1 MTSLLIVDGF
11 SLVFRAFYGIPDTM
25 VSPKGEPTNALYG
38 FVTQLMRAI
47 ATVKPTHVCICL
59 DSPGPS
65 FRTEQYP
72 QYKANRSEPPDLLRR
87 QLAVFEATLVGMGL
101 AVWRQSGMEADD
113 LIGSLATQVAAESG
127 RVFILS
133 SDMDLLQLVDAQVQ
147 VVMPVKREL
156 VLMDADA
163 VMAKYGIRPD
173 QIVDYKALRGDAS
186 DNIPGVAGIGDKT
199 AVKLLTQYGSLAE
212 IYAQL
217 DGVQTASV
225 QKKLRAGHDSA
236 IVSQGLAT
244 IRTDCTPLATDAY
257 QYAPD
262 ADAMRQVF
270 EALGFESLLS
280 RYGLN
285 VPEAAP
291 VADAPDGTYRLLDTV
306 DALTAWLPAVADGLA
321 VDLETTGTDP
331 MTAEIVG
338 VAMAPLAQPKTAV
351 YVAGPALDAMLTQL
365 KPVLEDPAIP
375 KVCHHAHYEYRVLR
389 TQGIALA
396 GLVFDTMVAAFLLD
410 SAQSLGLKALAQAHL
425 NVAMTAFNTV
435 CPTGQFSDV
444 PMADAVAYAGA
455 DADITARLY
464 RVFQPQL
471 IQRDMQALFETIEM
485 PLIAVLADMAHA
497 GVLVDGD
504 RLAQLNETLVAEMDT
519 LTQVI
524 HGHAGTVFNL
534 NSTQQL
540 GGILF
545 DQLGLPVI
553 KKNKTGPS
561 TDNTVLV
568 ELAGKHPIV
577 EPIIRYRMLD
587 KLQSTYVSVLPKLIH
602 PTTGRIHAQFHQTIV
617 VTGRLSSSN
626 PNLQNIP
633 IRTPE
638 GAQIRGAFCPSSP
651 NHRILS
657 ADYSQIELRLLA
669 HFCEDPALMA
679 AYRANADIH
688 AQTASQLFQVPT
700 DSVTKTQR
708 DMAKTV
714 NFGILYG
721 QSPYGLSKQLQISRS
736 EAKQLVDAYFNQF
749 PAIRGF
755 IDATIEQARQDGG
768 VRTLWGRWRALP
780 DLDSR
785 NGAMRQH
792 AERTA
797 VNTRIQGTAADIM
810 KLAMIAVHDG
820 LKTCESQLIIQVHD
834 EVVVDVATAELAGVQ
849 QLVEAAMQSAADL
862 RVPLVVDVAVGNT
875 WQAC

>member
-72 QYKANRSEPPDLLRR
+72 QYKSNRSEPPDLLRR
-87 QLAVFEATLVGMGL
+87 QLAVFEETLVGMGL

-113 LIGSLATQVAAESG
+113 LIGSLAKQVAAESG

-199 AVKLLTQYGSLAE
+199 AVKLLTQYGNLAE

-225 QKKLRAGHDSA
+225 QKKLREGHDSA

-262 ADAMRQVF
+262 ANAMRQVF

-291 VADAPDGTYRLLDTV
+291 VADAPDGTYQRVDTV
-306 DALTAWLPAVADGLA
+306 DALAAWLPGVAEGLA
-321 VDLETTGTDP
+321 VAVVTTGINP

-338 VAMAPLAQPKTAV
+338 IAMAPLAQPKTAV
-351 YVAGPALDAMLTQL
+351 YVAGAEFDAMMAQV
-365 KPVLEDPAIP
+365 KPILEDSSVP
-375 KVCHHAHYEYRVLR
+375 KVCHHAQDAYRVLR
-389 TQGIALA
+389 AQGIALT

-410 SAQSLGLKALAQAHL
+410 SAQSLVLTTLAQVHL
-425 NVAMTAFNTV
+425 NVAMEAGDSGGS
-435 CPTGQFSDV
+435 TGPVSNV
-444 PMADAVAYAGA
+444 PMADRVISACA
-455 DADITARLY
+455 DADMTARLY
-464 RVFQPQL
+464 HMFRPQL
-471 IQRDMQALFETIEM
+471 VQRGMQELFETIEM
-485 PLIAVLADMAHA
+485 PLISVLGDMAHT
-497 GVLVDGD
+497 GVRVDAAI
-504 RLAQLNETLVAEMDT
+504 LAQLNATLVAEMDT

-524 HGHAGTVFNL
+524 HGHAGTVFNI

-568 ELAGKHPIV
+568 ELAGKHPMI

-587 KLQSTYVSVLPKLIH
+587 KLQSTYVSALPKLIH
-602 PTTGRIHAQFHQTIV
+602 PATGRIHAQFHQTV
-617 VTGRLSSSN
+617 AVTGRLSSSN

-651 NHRILS
+651 NHQILS

-679 AYRANADIH
+679 AYRANGDIH
-688 AQTASQLFQVPT
+688 AQTASQLFQVPV
-700 DSVTKTQR
+700 DSVNKTQR
-708 DMAKTV
+708 NIAKTV

-755 IDATIEQARQDGG
+755 IDTTIEQARQDGG

-780 DLDSR
+780 ELDSR
-785 NGAMRQH
+785 NGARRQH

-820 LKTCESQLIIQVHD
+820 LKLCESQLIIQVHD
-834 EVVVDVATAELAGVQ
+834 EVVVDVLKAEAAGVT
-849 QLVEAAMQSAADL
+849 QLVVMAMQSAADL
-862 RVPLVVDVAVGNT
+862 RVPLVVDVAVGGN